1 MARIVC
7 AGHLSLDI
15 PYRAVDRTV
24 FTRDT
29 TFVEN
34 AYVTTGGDALNCA
47 ANLTKLGLGKDLKYV
62 SVIGDDA
69 FGKMALADLKAAG
82 IDTDAVRC
90 KKEVGSFVTVI
101 LISENGERHFMCAGN
116 ANRNVAVGDVLSE
129 LDDDTKLL
137 HIGSF
142 MSLDMLEGE
151 NMAGMFRVARDMGI
165 KTSFDVTYDSEGKW
179 LKKIEPGLPY
189 TDIMFASYD
198 EAVSLSGCHSAK
210 EMGDFFLS
218 KGVKQFVLKKGEEGC
233 YAANLREEFTVPA
246 YHCVPV
252 VDTTGA
258 GDAFVSGY
266 LYGFLHGLSTEESC
280 VLGCAQGALCIRTMG
295 AHIGTGTL
303 PELKEFIRK
312 NGALTLET
320 EELLKKI

>member
-15 PYRAVDRTV
+15 PYKAVDKSV

-29 TFVEN
+29 TFVDS
-34 AYVTTGGDALNCA
+34 AYVTTGGDALNCT

-69 FGKMALADLKAAG
+69 FGKMTLADLEASG
-82 IDTDAVRC
+82 INTSSVRC
-90 KKEVGSFVTVI
+90 KKDVGSFATVV
-101 LISENGERHFMCAGN
+101 LISEDGERHFMCAGN
-116 ANRNVAVGDVLSE
+116 ANRNVTVDDVLSE
-129 LDDDTKLL
+129 LSKDTELL

-151 NMAGMFRVARDMGI
+151 YMARMFQTAQSMGI

-189 TDIMFASYD
+189 SDIMFASYD
-198 EAVSLSGCHSAK
+198 EAVSLSGYRTPEEIGA
-210 EMGDFFLS
+210 FFLS
-218 KGVKQFVLKKGEEGC
+218 KGVKQFVLKNGEEGC
-233 YAANLREEFTVPA
+233 YAASLCEKLFVPA

-266 LYGFLHGLSTEESC
+266 LYGFLHGLSTEECC
-280 VLGCAQGALCIRTMG
+280 VLGCAQGAMCIRTMG

-303 PELKEFIRK
+303 LELKEFIRE
-312 NGALTLET
+312 NGALTLDS
-320 EELLKKI
+320 EELLRKF